1 MSLQKRK
8 VGVYIMTIA
17 EIKNNIKYLQG
28 VLKEKESELE
38 NQKDDMVGRYY
49 KSGDAIGRIIKKD
62 QHGDGEYICNEVY
75 FFNSESYGESFEHD
89 NCATNSI
96 SELELIPKEEF
107 ERCFDK
113 RIRKLKRLFLPE

>member
-1 MSLQKRK
+1 
-8 VGVYIMTIA
+8 MTVA
-17 EIKNNIKYLQG
+17 EIKSNIKYLQG

-38 NQKDDMVGRYY
+38 NQKDDVVGRYY

-89 NCATNSI
+89 NCATNFI

-107 ERCFDK
+107 ERCFDR
-113 RIRKLKRLFLPE
+113 RIRKLRRLFLPE